1 MLLKV
6 CDYCALAAV
15 LGLFLVV
22 SCIKDSRQN
31 VVVSNKVVPEVSD
44 SLLLEA
50 LFPSL
55 EIVTLDSLPPYVK
68 YNQVT
73 DSIEHDSISIPFHAV
88 LIDSSVRARYE
99 IAPNASSIQISNRF
113 ELEDN
118 HYLYLLHE
126 DEGYGSHAVSSTL
139 MVRFEMTTD
148 GVNIL
153 QLEDDFPIGGA
164 EWSYFTRDI
173 ELQELDENNWMLV
186 GWHSWGG
193 QLSLTVFKVS
203 KVIPRSRED
212 FVVNPR
218 EVDILDTLVYRL
230 HKPNSED
237 L

>member
-1 MLLKV
+1 MIVV
-6 CDYCALAAV
+6 CRTKALAAV

-31 VVVSNKVVPEVSD
+31 VVVSNKVLPEVSD

-55 EIVTLDSLPPYVK
+55 EIVTLNSLPPYVK

-88 LIDSSVRARYE
+88 LIDSSTRAQYG

-126 DEGYGSHAVSSTL
+126 DEGYGSHALSKTI
-139 MVRFEMTTD
+139 MVKFEMTSD

-153 QLEDDFPIGGA
+153 QLENDFAIGGA
-164 EWSYFTRDI
+164 EWSYFTRDV

-193 QLSLTVFKVS
+193 QLYWTVFEVS

-218 EVDILDTLVYRL
+218 EVDIRDTLVYRGY
-230 HKPNSED
+230 
-237 L
+237 